1 MKKRI
6 TSFIL
11 MLTLLLGLI
20 PAALFPAAAASFPY
34 DASISDEAVYVG
46 GIKMEHNKYL
56 PVGVSFLVDE
66 KPEGGYAYLYDNH
79 LTLYNYEYSGDGF
92 TFSTTE
98 DQSAVIFC
106 STNTSTV
113 SVGIYGKCSL
123 TNTKANGYG
132 IAVAGNV
139 ETNGYGI
146 LDIKADLGIIGTEYT
161 NKNNGGV
168 NVTAKNTAIQCDELS
183 NTGKLTVSTPQ
194 NAIMALYALE
204 LDGTVEI
211 DAGKVGIFHAN
222 PVDASHTLT
231 VKGNVSITAG
241 SCAIDTP
248 AEVKFVGNKYL
259 LTATATES
267 GAVAVS
273 GDLNVE
279 APVDSRLSFGA
290 SESSLTTENA
300 TFDPMMNLE
309 IASAAYLRVSCALQ
323 GESGYPVTV
332 AGVTMKDGDYL
343 KNNTYVTTREKP
355 AEGGYA
361 YYKDGV
367 LTLHD
372 YRHVSPGV
380 DVEHSYLSDPT
391 ALIISKDQDLTVI
404 LEGESYLENT
414 SAEEGFGL
422 FVDEGN
428 LNIVGDG
435 KLSVKANLCI
445 FNDDKKSAVEDAN
458 LELYVK
464 EYFVNDAYGIYSD
477 NNITFTNASITVSCE
492 DDKNYEDAEV
502 MAICADYNKIY
513 VSNSKIVI
521 GKAGDGTAPV
531 KARGI
536 AESELYIESSEITIT
551 DIEYGI
557 DDLILM
563 ENSTLAVSTTRQALE
578 LYYAR
583 VVDSTLNI
591 SSINGLG
598 ICGGGES
605 HFENCSV
612 TVSGKD
618 RLLDE
623 GYNSFVNCKLKLS
636 TDDEVLDASDIMMLC
651 YNSDVEMS
659 AGGTAIVNSYGSVY
673 HSYGLWLY
681 GGSLTVTA
689 GNKMAEI
696 AEDIRI
702 CGTSYLASYG
712 NSAESLSASD
722 VPLAANAAIPFTNE
736 KYAKL
741 TATKPDAMV
750 TLAGVELLDGQ
761 YLTSGSTPTVTVTK
775 PEGGYAYFKDS
786 VLTLH
791 DFTYEGSP
799 TGSAFFDDKAY
810 ITSYTSLTLNLEG
823 ESSLSSTSASDDANV
838 YILGDLTVKGSG
850 SLRLAGESSFY
861 VEVGG
866 DLALLGGTLRI
877 EGEKNGEIY
886 VFGNATLTVG
896 TLELVGEC
904 HELIAEGDLTLN
916 GATVQFPTESG
927 EIVALGS
934 MTLQSGKI
942 AAQTDVYVTSN
953 AGEMKMLGAE
963 ITSENGEINIGGIAA
978 LTVES
983 GTYRISHMF
992 GGKLTVNGGELE
1004 LNCIYADEFVMNG
1017 GKVTVRGDDS
1027 TGIECERSIT
1037 VNGGELTVDCEGG
1050 ALSAPKVSLLGGR
1063 IDLKAKEY
1071 SPFYDYISD
1080 TEAVLK
1086 VSNCYLTARGFMM
1099 TEPDL
1104 SDFAAYTATYSQK
1117 FDGSEVKPY
1126 EGDFG
1131 VCSYYFN
1138 VTPAG
1143 SVSFNAGGG
1152 SGEMATVNE
1161 LSGSVALPECTF
1173 TAPTGK
1179 LFKGWS
1185 LSENGE
1191 LLADTVYVDG
1201 AITLYAIWEDDPN
1214 YTLGG
1219 TTPGGTTPGGTTPGG
1234 TDNPDDPNNGSGG
1247 SDENDGL
1254 GTGAIIGIVLG
1265 SLAVLGG
1272 GGFALYWFVLRKKK
1286 LTAPVDPA
1294 SVTEEPTEAE
1304 ETTEAEDT
1312 TEANDEEKE

>member
-1 MKKRI
+1 VR
-6 TSFIL
+6 
-11 MLTLLLGLI
+11 
-20 PAALFPAAAASFPY
+20 
-34 DASISDEAVYVG
+34 G
-46 GIKMEHNKYL
+46 G
-56 PVGVSFLVDE
+56 
-66 KPEGGYAYLYDNH
+66 
-79 LTLYNYEYSGDGF
+79 
-92 TFSTTE
+92 
-98 DQSAVIFC
+98 
-106 STNTSTV
+106 
-113 SVGIYGKCSL
+113 
-123 TNTKANGYG
+123 
-132 IAVAGNV
+132 
-139 ETNGYGI
+139 
-146 LDIKADLGIIGTEYT
+146 
-161 NKNNGGV
+161 
-168 NVTAKNTAIQCDELS
+168 
-183 NTGKLTVSTPQ
+183 
-194 NAIMALYALE
+194 
-204 LDGTVEI
+204 
-211 DAGKVGIFHAN
+211 
-222 PVDASHTLT
+222 
-231 VKGNVSITAG
+231 
-241 SCAIDTP
+241 
-248 AEVKFVGNKYL
+248 
-259 LTATATES
+259 
-267 GAVAVS
+267 
-273 GDLNVE
+273 LNVE
-279 APVDSRLSFGA
+279 APADARVSFGA
-290 SESSLTTENA
+290 SESSLTTEDEVFA
-300 TFDPMMNLE
+300 PAMNSE
-309 IASAAYLRVSCALQ
+309 IANAAYLRVACAMQ
-323 GESGYPVTV
+323 RESGYPVTV
-332 AGVTMKDGDYL
+332 AGVTMTDGDYL
-343 KNNTYVTTREKP
+343 KTNVYTTTKEKP

-372 YRHVSPGV
+372 YRHVGPGV
-380 DVEHSYLSDPT
+380 DVEHSYLTDPT

-414 SAEEGFGL
+414 SAEKGFGL
-422 FVDEGN
+422 LVDEGN

-445 FNDDKKSAVEDAN
+445 FNDDKESAVEDAT

-464 EYFVNDAYGIYSD
+464 EYYENDAYGIYSD
-477 NNITFTNASITVSCE
+477 YDITFTNASITVSCE

-502 MAICADYNKIY
+502 MAICAGYEKIY

-521 GKAGDGTAPV
+521 GKAGDGTAAV
-531 KARGI
+531 RARGI

-583 VVDSTLNI
+583 VFDSTLNI
-591 SSINGLG
+591 SSIDGTG
-598 ICGGGES
+598 IRGSGKS

-618 RLLDE
+618 RLLDD
-623 GYNSFVNCKLKLS
+623 GYNAFVNCKLKLS
-636 TDDEVLDASDIMMLC
+636 AEDKAFYACELMMFC
-651 YNSDVEMS
+651 YNSDVEIS
-659 AGGTAIVNSYGSVY
+659 AGGTAIGNSYGKVHY
-673 HSYGLWLY
+673 SYGLWLY

-689 GNKMAEI
+689 GNKVAEI

-712 NSAESLSASD
+712 SSAESLSAGD

-741 TATKPDAMV
+741 TAVKPAAMV

-775 PEGGYAYFKDS
+775 PEGGYAYFKDG

-810 ITSYTSLTLNLEG
+810 IISYDSLTLNLEG
-823 ESSLSSTSASDDANV
+823 ESSLSSTSASDEANV

-861 VEVGG
+861 VEVGS
-866 DLALLGGTLRI
+866 DLALLGGTLRL
-877 EGEKNGEIY
+877 EAEKNNAFW
-886 VFGNATLTVG
+886 VCGNVTLSGG
-896 TLELVGEC
+896 TLEFVGEY
-904 HELIAEGDLTLN
+904 HDLIAEGDLTLN
-916 GATVQFPTESG
+916 GATVQFPTDG
-927 EIVALGS
+927 GQIVSYGS

-942 AAQTDVYVTSN
+942 AAQTDVVVVSYG
-953 AGEMKMLGAE
+953 GEMKLLGVE
-963 ITSENGEINIGGIAA
+963 ITSGNGEIIVGGMNAA

-983 GTYRISHMF
+983 GTYRISNMF

-1004 LNCIYADEFVMNG
+1004 LMEVRFGDFVMNG

-1027 TGIECERSIT
+1027 AGIECERTIT
-1037 VNGGELTVDCEGG
+1037 VNSGELTVDCEGG

-1071 SPFYDYISD
+1071 SPFYDHSSD

-1086 VSNCYLTARGFMM
+1086 VSNCHLTARGFMM
-1099 TEPDL
+1099 VEPDL

-1161 LSGSVALPECTF
+1161 LSGNVALPECTF

-1179 LFKGWS
+1179 QFKGWS
-1185 LSENGE
+1185 LTENGE
-1191 LLADTVYVDG
+1191 LLADTVYVEG
-1201 AITLYAIWEDDPN
+1201 AITLYAVWEADPN
-1214 YTLGG
+1214 Y
-1219 TTPGGTTPGGTTPGG
+1219 TPGG
-1234 TDNPDDPNNGSGG
+1234 TDIPGDPDNGSNG

-1254 GTGAIIGIVLG
+1254 GAGAIIGIVLG

-1272 GGFALYWFVLRKKK
+1272 GGFALYWFVLRKRNPV
-1286 LTAPVDPA
+1286 APVAPA
-1294 SVTEEPTEAE
+1294 SVTEGTTEAE
-1304 ETTEAEDT
+1304 ET